1 MQDGNWDDIM
11 EGYECFNT
19 FSLNNNDSWFRD
31 EDDATTDYYMHTYQ
45 YDASCGANGTY
56 WYTPTYTAEG
66 NHPYLNLDFDYFVEY
81 SESRTRY
88 LIYIE
93 VNEGGWLL
101 FKDMGS
107 WYNDKEFHISYQKNG
122 LNDGDEFR
130 FKFESYVSSS
140 DDYKDQH
147 YAHFDNFHIY
157 GTSELNEKGYF
168 ASNDDDNLNTVKN
181 PNNQFYNVLA
191 YEQANN
197 KDVYEMW
204 HSEGENINQYGDES
218 SGGPNYQPAD
228 YQYTT
233 NPAWRIGSSSSWRYC
248 ESPMYYVRDSISHI
262 KIEMDWKYWTNWS
275 TYYLKFHYRTS
286 TTDWTEIYDN
296 GTNQSWGSQWQEYDS
311 DLIQQDLAMGDY
323 IQFKIETYYYGA
335 KVDNFKIS
343 TYNLPEEENLHEL
356 VFDGVQPSTNPVL
369 YALQNDGFELKN
381 IMSFDTDMSFEN
393 SNSSLDYLLY
403 NSDVTLENVNLYNY
417 DVQFDIYADN
427 SNHTFTNVTTSNC
440 EQLLYIEGDEST
452 VSVNGLSATNIR
464 GGLFDI
470 DGDGSIVTVSELSA
484 TDVGEGLFIIE
495 GDNSTVSVNE
505 LSATNIGQ
513 GLFEITGTGLE
524 FISNNLEINN
534 SDHILESYGGSHQ
547 IYFDSLNVNNSG
559 SIVLN
564 ASNSSLTVENS
575 ILSNSTSSAISSGGS
590 TNQIDV
596 KYTKLLN
603 SNGSAINATGSNSDI
618 TCRNSIIG
626 NNSDYGIYA
635 SRNNFIDHATIFGNG
650 NKGVYTGVQGMS
662 YLKNSVV
669 CLNNNSFNSQ
679 TNGNIEVFYSMTSGD
694 PYFSDELGHLES
706 HSDAVDAAM
715 PWEVD
720 AHMPAGIG
728 KVRADM
734 GAYGGPDNAYWGG
747 QPVPD
752 GSPVISSVADIPD
765 DQGGYVGVEFDAS
778 IFDGDHTAFDVTH
791 YSFWREMD
799 LDGERS
805 AGVYLYPEIET
816 AGDQHRSGVEANWE
830 LVGEM
835 TSNDFD
841 AYGFTAATLA
851 DSVDG
856 VVFPNTYVVIAHTLD
871 DDVYWYSDTLSGY
884 SVDNIAPNA
893 PTELFV
899 DMEYTAGRVVWSD
912 PTDFDYAYSNVYR
925 DGTYFGSTTTNSY
938 LDATVEHMQEYEY
951 QISHVDVHSNEGE
964 RASEFL
970 LASVAPWT
978 FESTSVNHT
987 VNLPEDLALQM
998 SGEGIQYGDY
1008 IGAFIEV
1015 DGELICIAQVMWDEQ
1030 ENSIVLHINQTIIGE
1045 PIVWVIYDASSDAE
1059 YLAQAD
1065 YNIAYPQNATMLE
1078 GGLSQVLEFDI
1089 NRTQT
1094 ITIEQGWSMISANVD
1109 LGTNDIEDVM
1119 SDVSE
1124 SIFVMKN
1131 DMGDVYWPDWSL
1143 NTIGDWQDGTG
1154 YLMKTSEAGELDVVG
1169 QPLHPETT
1177 PIVLD
1182 EGWNMMAYLPTA
1194 ASGPEMALESMVD
1207 DIIIVKDALGN
1218 VYWPYYS
1225 LNTMGAMEPGK
1236 GYQLKVQNDVV
1247 FNYPR
1252 IDEEQRPINP
1262 VVPLVFYRE
1271 ALNTGSNMTLLIP
1284 QQAWIEAPQIGDE
1297 IVAYDANSN
1306 VVASV
1311 VYTGSNQVLTIW
1323 GDDVTTE
1330 IKEALVSGEAFYL
1343 NLWNKE
1349 TETINKLEVYAFAQ
1363 GDGTYTENDIQII
1376 SSIGTG
1382 TQMTAGTLH
1391 LKALIPNPS
1400 AGSVSIAL
1408 SNPMVQDLELVIFNS
1423 LGEIVFSR
1431 ESVNYLAGDHV
1442 LAIDLDHLE
1451 SGAYFV
1457 KVISDVEMDLLPLQL
1472 IK

>member
-1 MQDGNWDDIM
+1 MNDNGN
-11 EGYECFNT
+11 
-19 FSLNNNDSWFRD
+19 
-31 EDDATTDYYMHTYQ
+31 
-45 YDASCGANGTY
+45 
-56 WYTPTYTAEG
+56 
-66 NHPYLNLDFDYFVEY
+66 
-81 SESRTRY
+81 
-88 LIYIE
+88 
-93 VNEGGWLL
+93 
-101 FKDMGS
+101 
-107 WYNDKEFHISYQKNG
+107 
-122 LNDGDEFR
+122 
-130 FKFESYVSSS
+130 
-140 DDYKDQH
+140 DQ
-147 YAHFDNFHIY
+147 
-157 GTSELNEKGYF
+157 
-168 ASNDDDNLNTVKN
+168 
-181 PNNQFYNVLA
+181 
-191 YEQANN
+191 
-197 KDVYEMW
+197 M
-204 HSEGENINQYGDES
+204 
-218 SGGPNYQPAD
+218 
-228 YQYTT
+228 
-233 NPAWRIGSSSSWRYC
+233 
-248 ESPMYYVRDSISHI
+248 
-262 KIEMDWKYWTNWS
+262 
-275 TYYLKFHYRTS
+275 KFHYRTEDNTS
-286 TTDWTEIYDN
+286 WTEIFYKDIEEFN
-296 GTNQSWGSQWQEYDS
+296 DGQWRTFKADIQEDIS
-311 DLIQQDLAMGDY
+311 EGEWIQ
-323 IQFKIETYYYGA
+323 IKIEMYQFAAYI
-335 KVDNFKIS
+335 DNLVIYSNDLPFNGELG
-343 TYNLPEEENLHEL
+343 YNGSASGL
-356 VFDGVQPSTNPVL
+356 
-369 YALQNDGFELKN
+369 
-381 IMSFDTDMSFEN
+381 I
-393 SNSSLDYLLY
+393 SNSSDISIS
-403 NSDVTLENVNLYNY
+403 NSLRVPP
-417 DVQFDIYADN
+417 IYANEAD
-427 SNHTFTNVTTSNC
+427 V
-440 EQLLYIEGDEST
+440 D
-452 VSVNGLSATNIR
+452 VS
-464 GGLFDI
+464 
-470 DGDGSIVTVSELSA
+470 
-484 TDVGEGLFIIE
+484 
-495 GDNSTVSVNE
+495 NSTVRESEYETFIYTDSNEQSINLDNISIQNAGGLINMNGENNTVN
-505 LSATNIGQ
+505 
-513 GLFEITGTGLE
+513 
-524 FISNNLEINN
+524 
-534 SDHILESYGGSHQ
+534 
-547 IYFDSLNVNNSG
+547 V
-559 SIVLN
+559 
-564 ASNSSLTVENS
+564 SNSSFSNISVNMIEVNGSSEMSLSDLSIDNTYKLLELNNSSSSVNLSNVTAGNTGSLELNSSGNLLSVQQSTFSNS
-575 ILSNSTSSAISSGGS
+575 ISDVIYSSGSDNSLELSHTIINAANGYGVRAEGSNNDITLTSS
-590 TNQIDV
+590 V
-596 KYTKLLN
+596 V
-603 SNGSAINATGSNSDI
+603 SNCDS
-618 TCRNSIIG
+618 
-626 NNSDYGIYA
+626 YGLYA

-650 NKGVYTGVQGMS
+650 DYGVYTGDQGMS

-706 HSDAVDAAM
+706 YSDAVDAAM

-778 IFDGDHTAFDVTH
+778 IFDGEHTAFDVTH

-799 LDGERS
+799 LDGERA

-893 PTELFV
+893 PTELFI

-912 PTDFDYAYSNVYR
+912 PTDFDYSYSNVYR
-925 DGTYFGSTTTNSY
+925 NDTYIGSTTTTSY

-1045 PIVWVIYDASSDAE
+1045 PIVWVIYDASLNVE

-1109 LGTNDIEDVM
+1109 LGTNDIEDVV

-1284 QQAWIEAPQIGDE
+1284 QEAWIEAPQIGDE

-1408 SNPMVQDLELVIFNS
+1408 SNPMVQDLEFIIFNS